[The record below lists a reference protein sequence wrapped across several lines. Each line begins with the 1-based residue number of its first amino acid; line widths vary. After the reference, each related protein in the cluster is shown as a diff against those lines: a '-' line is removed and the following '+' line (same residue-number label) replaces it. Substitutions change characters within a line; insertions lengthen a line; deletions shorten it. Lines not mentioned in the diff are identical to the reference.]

1 MRRSL
6 LALSL
11 LAAVPAAAPTAAY
24 ARDALGTY
32 AGWAAFR
39 DPQTPRCYAIA
50 KAEPAARK
58 DPQTAY
64 VDVSTWPRH
73 GLYGQ
78 VHFRL
83 ARPLP
88 PGSRPQLS
96 VSGQRVPLTADPAG
110 NAWAADARADAAIVA
125 ALRGG
130 ARLTVWARDA
140 RGQGF
145 SSTFAP
151 AGAPSALDA
160 MALACGR

>member
-1 MRRSL
+1 L
-6 LALSL
+6 LLLTASIATPAL
-11 LAAVPAAAPTAAY
+11 

-32 AGWAAFR
+32 GGWAAFR

-50 KAEPAARK
+50 KADPAARSG
-58 DPQTAY
+58 PQTAY
-64 VDVSTWPRH
+64 VDVSTWPRR

-96 VSGQRVPLTADPAG
+96 FAGQRVTLNADALG
-110 NAWAADARADAAIVA
+110 NAWAADPRADAAIVA

-130 ARLTVWARDA
+130 ARLAVWARDA

-145 SSTFAP
+145 TSTFAP
-151 AGAPSALDA
+151 TGAPSALDA
-160 MALACGR
+160 MALACAR